1 MLIIETSFIE
11 IENQIFCFNTRR
23 NVFLASLSALSVST
37 DSLTHWKN
45 VAILEVTNP
54 AVTRTKGG
62 KFFTEFSA
70 FFLKFS
76 YLAKAFSFT
85 EGELD
90 YNYFKTLMQCK
101 STSPLHYTD
110 IIPYLPIVLQTIHIK
125 KKNVHCNKKGCN
137 ALIFLFLGRRKLLE
151 HHFYWHVGI
160 SAANWE
166 WNHTL

>member
-70 FFLKFS
+70 FFFEVFLS
-76 YLAKAFSFT
+76 GQS
-85 EGELD
+85 
-90 YNYFKTLMQCK
+90 
-101 STSPLHYTD
+101 
-110 IIPYLPIVLQTIHIK
+110 
-125 KKNVHCNKKGCN
+125 
-137 ALIFLFLGRRKLLE
+137 FLFHWGWTWL
-151 HHFYWHVGI
+151 
-160 SAANWE
+160 
-166 WNHTL
+166 